1 MLTAKHNITPEGSVL
16 LPVSLFMHQEFLS
29 TVHVDRT
36 IRFYDG
42 TATLLD
48 ANAIP
53 MNVVKRNGQ
62 IVSVISTLGNQISE
76 WLYRV
81 PLITCVKLWLGNWP
95 DIDLT
100 KAIFVTFKDA
110 KKDEVE

>member
-1 MLTAKHNITPEGSVL
+1 MLTAKHEITDKCAVL
-16 LPVSLFMHQEFLS
+16 LPVSMFMHSEFETAS
-29 TVHVDRT
+29 TGD
-36 IRFYDG
+36 IIQLYDG

-53 MNVVKRNGQ
+53 MNVVKRNGR

-76 WLYRV
+76 WLYGV
-81 PLITCVKLWLGNWP
+81 PLITCVKLWLVNWP

-100 KAIFVTFKDA
+100 KAIFVTFKDT
-110 KKDEVE
+110 KKDE